1 MLSGFDA
8 LIRTELRSLMRERVS
23 LFWIFLFPIVFL
35 GMMMIA
41 SGSGSTL
48 SPVAIEVVDHDRSEA
63 SRDYLAAVGRVF
75 ASGDP
80 VSGKLVAD
88 SGRVPVAAGR
98 VRVTVPKGFGA
109 DAARGAPVAVR
120 VEYDRNGE
128 IGTQVAARVFGPV
141 TIAYNA
147 KLAKASMPVRVE
159 VSGRVAPRLIDFSQ
173 YLLTGVLVVAMMS
186 AAISS
191 TCVAIATRREQNTFK
206 LMACLPLGPLSYL
219 AALILA
225 RVIVLFIASALLLA
239 FGRWVLGIG
248 MPLTLTALATATVL
262 TCVGAAAMISL
273 GAMMAARISAA
284 PVAIFLSNIV
294 YLGLLMLSDL
304 TIPLRGVPD
313 QIRQLLSYLPTS
325 QLVAGLRS
333 ALVQG
338 QDLSHQGGVLLILS
352 AWTVLFLTVARVTFR
367 WHRV

>member
-1 MLSGFDA
+1 
-8 LIRTELRSLMRERVS
+8 
-23 LFWIFLFPIVFL
+23 
-35 GMMMIA
+35 
-41 SGSGSTL
+41 
-48 SPVAIEVVDHDRSEA
+48 
-63 SRDYLAAVGRVF
+63 
-75 ASGDP
+75 
-80 VSGKLVAD
+80 
-88 SGRVPVAAGR
+88 
-98 VRVTVPKGFGA
+98 
-109 DAARGAPVAVR
+109 
-120 VEYDRNGE
+120 
-128 IGTQVAARVFGPV
+128 
-141 TIAYNA
+141 
-147 KLAKASMPVRVE
+147 
-159 VSGRVAPRLIDFSQ
+159 
-173 YLLTGVLVVAMMS
+173 
-186 AAISS
+186 
-191 TCVAIATRREQNTFK
+191 
-206 LMACLPLGPLSYL
+206 
-219 AALILA
+219 
-225 RVIVLFIASALLLA
+225 
-239 FGRWVLGIG
+239 